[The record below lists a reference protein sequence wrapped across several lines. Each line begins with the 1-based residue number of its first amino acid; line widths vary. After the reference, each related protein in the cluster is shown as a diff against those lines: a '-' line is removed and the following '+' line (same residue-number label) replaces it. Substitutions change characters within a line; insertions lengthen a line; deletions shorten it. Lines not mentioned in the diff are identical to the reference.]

1 MKIRPEKNSGL
12 IFTNAQVVF
21 INAKIA
27 LSITLLCAVLTY
39 DFHLFTVADWYSLS
53 LLWSRIPGN

>member
-39 DFHLFTVADWYSLS
+39 DFNLFTVVWYSLS

>member
-27 LSITLLCAVLTY
+27 LSITLLCAVLTLIY
-39 DFHLFTVADWYSLS
+39 SQSCGTVCRYFGRESL
-53 LLWSRIPGN
+53 GTED

>member
-1 MKIRPEKNSGL
+1 MKIRPEKNSDL

-39 DFHLFTVADWYSLS
+39 DFHLFTVVWYSLS

>member
-1 MKIRPEKNSGL
+1 MKIRPEKNSDL

-39 DFHLFTVADWYSLS
+39 DFNLFTVVWYSLS